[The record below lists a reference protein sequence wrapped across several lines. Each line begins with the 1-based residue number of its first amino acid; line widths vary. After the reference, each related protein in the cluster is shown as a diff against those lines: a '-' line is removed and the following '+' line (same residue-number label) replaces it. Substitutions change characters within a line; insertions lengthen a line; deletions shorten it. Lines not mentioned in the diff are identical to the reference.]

1 MTMKKAKILR
11 DLGKSTWYEL
21 SHHVEFIGDRGD
33 VCTTFFVVLSTARVG
48 GELEV
53 LAFAADCDG
62 HILSW
67 YELEGSM
74 QGTDDHRRVLEN
86 MGYSL

>member
-1 MTMKKAKILR
+1 MCVRRSSSCFLP
-11 DLGKSTWYEL
+11 
-21 SHHVEFIGDRGD
+21 RG
-33 VCTTFFVVLSTARVG
+33 VG